1 MNTRLSTEQ
10 LEAADRFHSAAIHAL
25 RFVAREDP
33 ASGLSAARLSALSVL
48 VFGGAKA
55 LGELAA
61 AEQVRPPTM
70 TNIVR
75 GLEADGL
82 VRRHADARD
91 GRVVRLTATAKG
103 RRLLQRARERRIA
116 RLAERLADL
125 EPADVERVLD
135 GATLVEE
142 ALWRS
147 SRPPAASAGRF

>member
-1 MNTRLSTEQ
+1 MNDELSST
-10 LEAADRFHSAAIHAL
+10 ADRFHSAAIHAL
-25 RFVAREDP
+25 RHVAREDP
-33 ASGLSAARLSALSVL
+33 ATGLSAARLSALSVL
-48 VFGGAKA
+48 VFGGPRT

-103 RRLLQRARERRIA
+103 RRVLQRARDRRI
-116 RLAERLADL
+116 
-125 EPADVERVLD
+125 
-135 GATLVEE
+135 
-142 ALWRS
+142 
-147 SRPPAASAGRF
+147 